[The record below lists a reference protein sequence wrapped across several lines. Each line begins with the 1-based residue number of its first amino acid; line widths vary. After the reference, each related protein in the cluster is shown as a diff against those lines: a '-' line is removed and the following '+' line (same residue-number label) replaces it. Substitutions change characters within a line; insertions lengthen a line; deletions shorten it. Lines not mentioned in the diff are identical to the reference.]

1 MNNWFLHSLYVKLM
15 RAVTS
20 SSLATVACKTPA
32 KKKHMVQY
40 KSQTEFVVSMDTF
53 HWSLHL
59 VAMVSALQLK
69 MVILQVSLVFKCYV
83 YTPSLILTWIL
94 KVTETLPYLN
104 YVLKEVKG
112 EAIAD
117 PCGQTHTFLLLRTIC
132 VANSN

>member
-1 MNNWFLHSLYVKLM
+1 MHSLYLKLM

-32 KKKHMVQY
+32 KKIHMVQS
-40 KSQTEFVVSMDTF
+40 KSQAEFVVSMDTF

-69 MVILQVSLVFKCYV
+69 MVIFQVSLVFKCYV
-83 YTPSLILTWIL
+83 YTPSLILTGIL
-94 KVTETLPYLN
+94 KVTETFPYFS

-112 EAIAD
+112 EEISD
-117 PCGQTHTFLLLRTIC
+117 PCGQTHTFLLLGTIC
-132 VANSN
+132 LANSN